1 MKMIKKWIKT
11 IQNFFKQCIKKI
23 QSFFEKANLKPRT
36 ATPVVKKTIVQ
47 PKRKKK

>member
-11 IQNFFKQCIKKI
+11 I

-36 ATPVVKKTIVQ
+36 AKPVVKKTIVQ